1 MLKDLFYNRDFL
13 FRTFHETNSL
23 VFILEKDLHIY
34 DTNIAVSCQLGWG
47 HSVIRHKSFTDL
59 VWDEEKQNTKTILE
73 KTIKNRENIEQ
84 NFYIVDKEGEVLL
97 IKFKGFPYE
106 NEEDKH
112 IYYILIG
119 DDITTIKL
127 LEQSEMVEYQKFQS
141 LFNLPGTGI
150 ALIDLNSNFLDANDM
165 FCRLVNYSR
174 DDLLKMYI
182 DDILFDDVISFDKIK
197 KLLNSD
203 SGSAQYEIQY
213 KDKDN
218 LKKWFLITI
227 VLHTV
232 NNKPLYYVTTVQDIS
247 DKKYYELMIKE
258 HEKKYRLLFD
268 RSYNAIVYKKLIYNR
283 KGKIQDYMII
293 DANLKFEKVTGLN
306 KREIVGR
313 LMKAKAQ
320 KHFKV
325 SVKENFS
332 RLKRYDKIMK
342 DGKDVHFKSQP
353 SRTFKNPIDVYYYI
367 VDKKED
373 LIAVVFGNID
383 DDKLMN
389 V

>member
-1 MLKDLFYNRDFL
+1 VLKDLFYNRDFL

>member
-23 VFILEKDLHIY
+23 VFILEKNLHIY

>member
-23 VFILEKDLHIY
+23 VFILEKNLHIY

-203 SGSAQYEIQY
+203 SGFAQYEIQY